1 MYLNCYKECEF
12 NFYYEEINNK
22 YHCTPDKNCLNPFD
36 KEIPAKNQCVSDCKI
51 DQDYPF
57 EYKKKCY
64 NKCPEDISEE
74 SKGNNYY
81 CNIKCTKEFPYELIE
96 TQTCVQ
102 NCSISQIN
110 NKICKINY
118 ISENKTDK
126 NTAQEK
132 MVNDIKEEITNGIDT
147 STIDKGEDIVIEAKD
162 VTITI
167 TKNSNQKNE
176 INTKSNKTSIDL
188 GDCEVKLKERYNIP
202 KNESLYI
209 LKMDVKQEGY
219 NIPKIQYE
227 VYYPLKNDS
236 KLYLLNLSVCKDIN
250 INIYLPMS
258 LNGSLDRIDP
268 NSNFYND
275 ICTTYTSE
283 NGTDLTLAE
292 RKKNYINNNL
302 TVCEENC
309 DFIGYNETTEK
320 AICSCKVKTNFI
332 SKISENIL
340 NKEELYKSFTNFKNI
355 FNIKVIKCIHL
366 IFSVKAFKENYANI
380 ILISIIL
387 LFIFCLI
394 IFVCKYYEKG
404 IKFYVDIIIYFT
416 LFYENVSNTI
426 KKQKKKVRLIILIF
440 LY

>member
-1 MYLNCYKECEF
+1 
-12 NFYYEEINNK
+12 
-22 YHCTPDKNCLNPFD
+22 
-36 KEIPAKNQCVSDCKI
+36 
-51 DQDYPF
+51 
-57 EYKKKCY
+57 
-64 NKCPEDISEE
+64 
-74 SKGNNYY
+74 
-81 CNIKCTKEFPYELIE
+81 
-96 TQTCVQ
+96 
-102 NCSISQIN
+102 
-110 NKICKINY
+110 
-118 ISENKTDK
+118 
-126 NTAQEK
+126 
-132 MVNDIKEEITNGIDT
+132 MVNDIQKEITNGIDT
-147 STIDKGEDIVIEAKD
+147 STIDKGDDILIEEKD
-162 VTITI
+162 VTVTI

-236 KLYLLNLSVCKDIN
+236 KLYLLNLSICKDIN
-250 INIYLPMS
+250 IDIYLPIS
-258 LNGSLDRIDP
+258 LNGSLDKIDP
-268 NSNFYND
+268 NSNFYTD

-394 IFVCKYYEKG
+394 IFACKYYEKG

-426 KKQKKKVRLIILIF
+426 KKQKKKGETNNSNFFILNNNITNTDISKNNTIKGRNKTKKSKKKKTKALIETHEFGIELDKKNDLLKNDKQWNQNKKKENQI
-440 LY
+440 